1 MSNHA
6 RRGYIEQV
14 RLPMWQPPHQWREED
29 MKSYFDRSLVTG
41 GNKVARAVVPPRP
54 AYASTTTLP
63 AGRGGRVR
71 PVANGGCG
79 MSEFMEFLAAM
90 LAAILALTMIA
101 ALFALTFGAW
111 AIGFVEMMRWV
122 LQ

>member
-1 MSNHA
+1 
-6 RRGYIEQV
+6 
-14 RLPMWQPPHQWREED
+14 
-29 MKSYFDRSLVTG
+29 
-41 GNKVARAVVPPRP
+41 
-54 AYASTTTLP
+54 
-63 AGRGGRVR
+63 
-71 PVANGGCG
+71 